1 MEEEIIR
8 IAKEN
13 ISNRNKGGAVMFVSI
28 VLFFVSFVYSVETN
42 FEYIPSI
49 LAFVLVPTIGFYI
62 AHRFYSRVIGKKTA
76 LDYEVERLKAL
87 HPEEKLQLPEI
98 DDAELK
104 LREMVR
110 KSNRDDMI

>member
-13 ISNRNKGGAVMFVSI
+13 ISNRNKGGAAIILSSL
-28 VLFFVSFVYSVETN
+28 LFCVFFALSVETN

-49 LAFVLVPTIGFYI
+49 IGFVLIPTIGFYI
-62 AHRFYSRVIGKKTA
+62 AHRFYSRVIGQKTV

-87 HPEEKLQLPEI
+87 HPEEKLQLPKI

-104 LREMVR
+104 IREMVR
-110 KSNRDDMI
+110 KSNHDDMV